1 MKQHFF
7 MKPGAGMK
15 SRNKKKA
22 GPINIQQ
29 QRQSGIESNQQ
40 KKNAGPSNEH
50 IKRIAKQRMN
60 AVQQL
65 PCGPLMAAVRNI
77 DEPSCDLGL
86 RKK

>member
-29 QRQSGIESNQQ
+29 QRQSAIETNQQ
-40 KKNAGPSNEH
+40 KKMQA
-50 IKRIAKQRMN
+50 QVMN
-60 AVQQL
+60 T
-65 PCGPLMAAVRNI
+65 
-77 DEPSCDLGL
+77 
-86 RKK
+86 